1 MGERFKTGYL
11 ADRTSFSQLGKE
23 IGDDITSSIDKI
35 SATRKQRQLELDSR
49 MGFTKA
55 QNENLPAGLSG
66 RYMKGTQIALESMQE
81 KAAVAYS
88 TGNASDVQAY
98 QQAKQEYN
106 DLKNIGVSVSS
117 REREIIDNISVGAF
131 PNLTGTVPETLED
144 YKSHDQGDFRYEGGR
159 LMFVDTDGSEKP
171 WRESRIN
178 DPRGGFLPQLKWEGS
193 DFMVAPLATD
203 IYNTSLSGREG
214 LYQVKY
220 EGTDFQTG
228 EMNDAEFFSAVQRN
242 IDNKLVAN
250 PNEMAEAISLHGY
263 KVNEVPNK
271 SDLSQQDVLAAGRIY
286 PAEAFT
292 RNNKFLRGTLNSQG
306 EFEFESSIDDFPET
320 IPEEQRDIVINA
332 REAKKTYYESV
343 AGDLKERIKLDDE
356 SGKYMEQLDEQAK
369 ELLEAQ
375 LEAVADNA
383 EDIGMAPSLIWDGD
397 SQYTMVHAADSR
409 YKMKLDGKPVNID
422 ETYFEFVD
430 GPDGESIPV
439 EVGFKT
445 SATMSK
451 QEMIQQ
457 LLDAGEDSAAA
468 QSVVDNWFA
477 KYDNTIISRMVTDQS
492 GNAHVEPNFMR
503 IMTGLNNGIFT
514 SGEKPGSQIHRAL
527 GKRKMMLHRN
537 GELVE
542 GSLTRNGIE
551 QVQATQPVTVA
562 PSSPA
567 GTTPTT
573 TTSPAPSTPPSSTT
587 TPATT
592 PPATSTSPTP
602 TTQAAPAPAP
612 APAAGT
618 GTTPVA
624 APTPAPEPEPEPEPA
639 NLDVTPTAEEVQID
653 NTLERGMSA
662 LLYLEAG
669 NGMNT
674 LLGLQKRGTF
684 TPEMSEK
691 LQEGL
696 VPIYVSFNPKT
707 HVSPVE
713 LEAMKDMLSD
723 DGERNMI
730 AYMSIDELEKMS
742 AGDYAGWRM
751 DFEAKEVERLRT
763 LTASEQPAPEQ
774 PTEDRV
780 TATVTP
786 GDETDV
792 ANIEV
797 PTASEPAKQEQEEAE
812 QRQATV
818 SLNDFYNSLDE
829 LADFN
834 EDGAEEVQDY
844 YESLGEKQ
852 QEAFMRLVIN
862 NYKREPRQYP
872 VLSGGTLK
880 FVGKSESVE

>member
-66 RYMKGTQIALESMQE
+66 RYMKGAQMALESMQE
-81 KAAVAYS
+81 KAAIAYS

-106 DLKNIGVSVSS
+106 DLKNMGVSVSS

-131 PNLTGTVPETLED
+131 PNLTGTVPEAIDD
-144 YKSHDQGDFRYEGGR
+144 YKKHDQGDFKYEGGQ
-159 LMFVDTDGSEKP
+159 LMFVDADGSETP

-203 IYNTSLSGREG
+203 IYNSNMSGKEG
-214 LYQVKY
+214 LYQVKF

-228 EMNDAEFFSAVQRN
+228 EMDDAKFFSDVQRI
-242 IDNKLVAN
+242 IDKRLVAN
-250 PNEMAEAISLHGY
+250 PNEMAEAMSLHGY

-271 SDLSQQDVLAAGRIY
+271 SELTQQDVLAAGRIY
-286 PAEAFT
+286 PAEALT
-292 RNNKFLRGTLNSQG
+292 GNNKFLRGALNSQG
-306 EFEFESSIDDFPET
+306 EFDFESSMDDFPDAV
-320 IPEEQRDIVINA
+320 PEEQRELVKNA
-332 REAKKTYYESV
+332 REAKQAYYESV

-356 SGKYMEQLDEQAK
+356 AGKYMSKLDEEAQ
-369 ELLEAQ
+369 EILEAQ
-375 LEAVADNA
+375 LEATADNA
-383 EDIGMAPSLIWDGD
+383 EAIGMAPSLIWDGE

-422 ETYFEFVD
+422 ETYFEFVE
-430 GPDGESIPV
+430 GPDGQSVPI

-477 KYDNTIISRMVTDQS
+477 KYDNTIISRMSTDDN

-514 SGEKPGSQIHRAL
+514 TGSKPGSQIHRAL
-527 GKRKMMLHRN
+527 AKRKMMLHRD

-551 QVQATQPVTVA
+551 QAATEEPVVVE
-562 PSSPA
+562 PS
-567 GTTPTT
+567 
-573 TTSPAPSTPPSSTT
+573 PSAA
-587 TPATT
+587 AT
-592 PPATSTSPTP
+592 
-602 TTQAAPAPAP
+602 P

-618 GTTPVA
+618 ATTPVA
-624 APTPAPEPEPEPEPA
+624 TPTPAPAASATPAGTTPAPTPEEPDSATTPAPEPEPV
-639 NLDVTPTAEEVQID
+639 NLDVPPTPEEVQID
-653 NTLERGMSA
+653 NIGARGMSA
-662 LLYLEAG
+662 LDFLEVGNASETLRYVLYGAASQPIIKENLA
-669 NGMNT
+669 
-674 LLGLQKRGTF
+674 K
-684 TPEMSEK
+684 
-691 LQEGL
+691 GL
-696 VPIYVSFNPKT
+696 VPIYISF
-707 HVSPVE
+707 PVADYVNARE
-713 LEAMKDMLSD
+713 LEAMKGSLSD
-723 DGERNMI
+723 DGRKNTVT
-730 AYMSIDELEKMS
+730 YLPIDELEEMS
-742 AGDYAGWRM
+742 PVDYAGWRM
-751 DFEAKEVERLRT
+751 AFEREEVEKLKAA
-763 LTASEQPAPEQ
+763 TAPQQPAPQE

-797 PTASEPAKQEQEEAE
+797 PTASEPAQREAQEAE

-834 EDGAEEVQDY
+834 EPGAEAVQDY
-844 YESLGEKQ
+844 FEAMPEGQ
-852 QEAFMRLVIN
+852 QDVFMKMVVN
-862 NYKREPRQYP
+862 NYKKEPRQYP
-872 VLSGGTLK
+872 VLIDGTLK
-880 FVGKSESVE
+880 FVGKPDSED

>member
-1 MGERFKTGYL
+1 MTNSKTRLDMGERFKTGYL

-55 QNENLPAGLSG
+55 QNENLPAGLAS
-66 RYMKGTQIALESMQE
+66 RFMKGTQTALESMQE

-98 QQAKQEYN
+98 QQAKQEYS

-131 PNLTGTVPETLED
+131 PNLSGTVPETLED
-144 YKSHDQGDFRYEGGR
+144 YKEHDKGDFKYEGGQ
-159 LMFVDTDGSEKP
+159 LMFVDTDGSETP
-171 WRESRIN
+171 WRESRVN

-203 IYNTSLSGREG
+203 IYNSNISGKEG
-214 LYQVKY
+214 LYQVKF

-228 EMNDAEFFSAVQRN
+228 EVDDAKFFSDVQRI
-242 IDNKLVAN
+242 IDKRLVAN
-250 PNEMAEAISLHGY
+250 PNEMAEAMSLHGY

-271 SDLSQQDVLAAGRIY
+271 SELTQQDVLAAGRIY
-286 PAEAFT
+286 PAEALT
-292 RNNKFLRGTLNSQG
+292 GNNKFLRGTLNSQG
-306 EFEFESSIDDFPET
+306 EFEFESSIDDIPEVV
-320 IPEEQRDIVINA
+320 PEEQRELVINA
-332 REAKKTYYESV
+332 REAKQAYYESV

-356 SGKYMEQLDEQAK
+356 AGKYMSKLDEEAQ
-369 ELLEAQ
+369 EILEAQ
-375 LEAVADNA
+375 LEAAADNA
-383 EDIGMAPSLIWDGD
+383 EALNMAPSLIWDGT

-439 EVGFKT
+439 EVAFKT

-451 QEMIQQ
+451 NEMIQQ
-457 LLDAGEDSAAA
+457 LLDAGEDSDAA

-477 KYDNTIISRMVTDQS
+477 KYDNTVISRMVTDQS
-492 GNAHVEPNFMR
+492 GNAHADSNFMR

-514 SGEKPGSQIHRAL
+514 SGEKPGSQMHRAL

-542 GSLTRNGIE
+542 GSLGRNGIE
-551 QVQATQPVTVA
+551 QVQAAQPVTVA

-567 GTTPTT
+567 GTT
-573 TTSPAPSTPPSSTT
+573 
-587 TPATT
+587 
-592 PPATSTSPTP
+592 PTP

-624 APTPAPEPEPEPEPA
+624 APTPAPEPEPEPEPEPV
-639 NLDVTPTAEEVQID
+639 NLEVTPTAEEVQID
-653 NTLERGMSA
+653 NTVERGMSA
-662 LLYLEAG
+662 LAYLEVG

-674 LLGLQKRGTF
+674 LAGLRNGGNFSPQ
-684 TPEMSEK
+684 MSEK
-691 LQEGL
+691 LQEGF
-696 VPIYVSFNPKT
+696 VPIYVSFYPKT

-713 LEAMKDMLSD
+713 LEAMKDRLSD

-742 AGDYAGWRM
+742 PTDYAGWRM
-751 DFEAKEVERLRT
+751 DFEAKEVEELRR

-818 SLNDFYNSLDE
+818 SLDDFYNSLDE

-844 YESLGEKQ
+844 YEALGEEQ
-852 QEAFMRLVIN
+852 QDAFMRMVIN

-872 VLSGGTLK
+872 VISGGTLK